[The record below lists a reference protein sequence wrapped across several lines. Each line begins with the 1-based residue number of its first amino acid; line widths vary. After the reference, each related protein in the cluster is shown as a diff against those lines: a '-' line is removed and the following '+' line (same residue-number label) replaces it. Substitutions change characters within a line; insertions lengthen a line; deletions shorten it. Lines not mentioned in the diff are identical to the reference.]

1 MKKRKITAIIA
12 SIVALIAFLTAIYLV
27 NINRPLYRSSN
38 TSGIEYEVAK
48 VTGILEDKTTR
59 EENTG
64 LLLGKK
70 TMQLKILSGRYKEEN
85 VTVDN
90 YFSALYNVN
99 VSQGDKVSVRI
110 DTTEKGHSVSIYNYY
125 RVPKLIACVL
135 FFFFLLILI
144 GGRQGAKSALGL
156 IFTMVCIIWLLLP
169 LSLKGFSPLLITIFI
184 IALCNVLHFVLIAG
198 MNKKMLAATIGSI
211 SGVLAGAVFSMIA
224 QRMMSV
230 TTYQMD
236 EAETLMLVMTTTKL
250 DMRHLFLCGVLIAC
264 MGAVMDVA
272 MSISS
277 AVSEVHE
284 ANPKFDRKRL
294 FISGMNIGKDAM
306 GTMANTLILA
316 FAGGSLNMILLIY
329 SYGVSFQQLMNTDFI
344 AVELIQSIAG
354 SIGIICTVPIAAFIS
369 AFMYGSENK
378 IKKA

>member
-1 MKKRKITAIIA
+1 M
-12 SIVALIAFLTAIYLV
+12 
-27 NINRPLYRSSN
+27 
-38 TSGIEYEVAK
+38 
-48 VTGILEDKTTR
+48 
-59 EENTG
+59 
-64 LLLGKK
+64 
-70 TMQLKILSGRYKEEN
+70 
-85 VTVDN
+85 
-90 YFSALYNVN
+90 
-99 VSQGDKVSVRI
+99 
-110 DTTEKGHSVSIYNYY
+110 
-125 RVPKLIACVL
+125 
-135 FFFFLLILI
+135 
-144 GGRQGAKSALGL
+144 
-156 IFTMVCIIWLLLP
+156 
-169 LSLKGFSPLLITIFI
+169 
-184 IALCNVLHFVLIAG
+184 
-198 MNKKMLAATIGSI
+198 
-211 SGVLAGAVFSMIA
+211 
-224 QRMMSV
+224 